1 MDNQLRNVPVLFNVN
16 NSVGPR
22 GSCAVKNVF
31 QLFEMI
37 FYVLADAGR
46 NFNVTASIL
55 KPHGCCSLLNPQK

>member
-1 MDNQLRNVPVLFNVN
+1 
-16 NSVGPR
+16 VGPG

-46 NFNVTASIL
+46 NYNVTTSVL
-55 KPHGCCSLLNPQK
+55 KPHGCCSLLNPKK